1 MDREATKHVSGRSL
15 NRLSAL
21 AIRTA
26 RVGMHCDG
34 GGLYLQ
40 VTASGNGVLNRSWL
54 YRFTLHGRERQ
65 MGLGSLET
73 VSLADAREK
82 AADARKLVKEGKD
95 PIAEKHAAKAAMA
108 LAAAQS
114 MTFDQCRDAYI
125 QSHRAGWKSIKHAA
139 QWPSTLKTYVTPVF
153 GKVPVQSVD
162 TGLIIQALEPIWAT
176 IPETASRVRGRI
188 KSVLDW
194 AKARGFR
201 EGENPARWRGHLD
214 NLLPARSKVRAVK
227 HHAALPYSEMSAFMV
242 TLRGRKGVAASAL
255 DFLILTAA
263 RTSEVIGARWSEI
276 DLGSKLW
283 SIPGERMKAGRD
295 HRVPLS
301 EPAMAVLKAM
311 KEKRQNDYV
320 FPGDRRACLSNM
332 AFLMLL
338 RRMDRTDLTAH
349 GFRATFRT
357 WAAEQSNF
365 PREVIEAALA
375 HVVGDETERAYQR
388 GDMFEK
394 RRRLMTAWADYC
406 ANQPGEVVP
415 FRTAM

>member
-1 MDREATKHVSGRSL
+1 MNQESIEQVSSRSL

-21 AIRTA
+21 AIRRA

-40 VTASGNGVLNRSWL
+40 ITANANGALNRSWL
-54 YRFTLHGRERQ
+54 YRFTLQGRERQ
-65 MGLGSLET
+65 MGLGSVEN
-73 VSLADAREK
+73 VSLADARAK

-95 PIAEKHAAKAAMA
+95 PIADKHAAKAALA

-125 QSHRAGWKSIKHAA
+125 QSHRAGWKNIKHAA
-139 QWPSTLKTYVTPVF
+139 QWTSTLKTYVTPVF
-153 GKVPVQSVD
+153 GRVPVQSVD
-162 TGLIIQALEPIWAT
+162 TGLIIKALEPIWAS

-188 KSVLDW
+188 ESVLDW

-227 HHAALPYSEMSAFMV
+227 HHAALPYPEISAFMLA
-242 TLRGRKGVAASAL
+242 LRTRKAVAARAL

-263 RTSEVIGARWSEI
+263 RTGEVIGAHWDEI
-276 DLGSKLW
+276 DFAAKLW
-283 SIPGERMKAGRD
+283 AVPAERMKAGRD

-301 EPAMAVLKAM
+301 EPAMAILKAM
-311 KEKRQNDYV
+311 NEIKQGDYV
-320 FPGDRRACLSNM
+320 FPGDQRACLSNM

-338 RRMDRTDLTAH
+338 RRMGRNDLTAH

-394 RRRLMTAWADYC
+394 RRRLMTAWAEYC
-406 ANQPGEVVP
+406 ASKPGKVVP
-415 FRTAM
+415 FRAAM